1 MVTHPPLPPT
11 GVSPRPTDPPPVA
24 DDLTPGNSLTGGHSP
39 RAGATLDYTG
49 GTEPPKSAGPVADLA
64 TDLAAAF
71 GDRFTLERA
80 IGRGGFGAVY
90 EAFDRRLSRRVAI
103 KATRTRSANP
113 DQLLREAR
121 ALAQLRHAGIVAVY
135 DVAVAGAHC
144 LVVSELLP
152 GPSLSEWAKAA
163 PPSPAEAA
171 RVTAEV
177 ADALA
182 HAHARSIVH
191 RDLKPSNV
199 VFAEGR
205 RPVLVDF
212 GLALPDQDAAAERGI
227 VSGTPAY
234 MSPEQA
240 AGRAHRP
247 DGRTDVYGLAA
258 TLYCLLCGRAPF
270 RGANAGEVIR
280 QVREDDPTPPRQLRP
295 DVPAALEAACLKGLA
310 KLPADRFTT
319 AADFAEALR
328 RAVGLLPSLESPPLA
343 AMQPVA
349 AHTPAR
355 GPRTERRPVTL
366 VQFTCEPAAGEDDDP
381 TEQLAEFQAA
391 CAATVADHGG
401 VTLQA
406 GGTGLLAVF
415 GYPTAHE
422 DAPRQAVR
430 AALAACAKCPAAAAA
445 VGTGTAVVT
454 ETATAAPTVVG
465 DVTAA
470 VAAVTAAGG
479 AGVSITDGTHRLTA
493 NYFDAEPTGEV
504 KPRGAAAAVPVFRV
518 TAERDARS
526 RVDAADA
533 ARLTPLI
540 GHDREVALLRE
551 RWEQAIDGVRN
562 VLLLVADPGLGK
574 SRLVRTL
581 KDFALGRD
589 ESHSLGPTRTHPG
602 ALPRAMLSQAVGL
615 KTSLPLHPEGLG
627 QHSPGQRPGV
637 GTDQPDWVSPPGDSA
652 HAAGPAAA
660 VEWYCSPYH
669 AGSPFYPVIDYF
681 DRAYGLGREPDPA
694 RRLDRL
700 VTRLRADGVHD
711 PEELALFAAMLSVPA
726 GDRLPP
732 LALSPDRQRERTL
745 DALLGWL
752 AARAAAAPV
761 LFVVE
766 DLHWVDPSTEA
777 LLARFVEDGG
787 EARVLGVFTFRPE
800 YDPPWKGKAVQTQVA
815 LNRLTR
821 AQVGELIRAQAGADV
836 PADVVEKIAERTDG
850 VPLFVEEFTRLVAEG
865 GKDGLQAAIPASLQD
880 LLLARLDRMA
890 SDREVVQLG
899 ATIGRTFGYDLIRAA
914 TDRDE
919 AVLRAELRKLV
930 DAGLLFPKGTIPRAT
945 FTFKHALIQDA
956 AYQSLVKKTRQ
967 QLHRRVAGA
976 LEASFPDVVGTQPE
990 LLAHHLAEAGEVA
1003 RSVGY
1008 WRTAGE
1014 RARVRS
1020 AYPEAIRHLGRGLAL
1035 LATRPEGAERDGDE
1049 LQFRLPLAA
1058 SLIAVRGYA
1067 APEVEEHIA
1076 RARGRCERLG
1086 PASPLFHV
1094 LMLSWAVRFI
1104 RGQSDAAIEASQE
1117 ILALAA
1123 DRDDSFKAEGYWSRC
1138 SCEWWAGNFER
1149 SLELSTRGVAVYQV
1163 EPSRPHA
1170 AAFGQN
1176 CGPLMTGYVAWA
1188 HLVLG
1193 RPDEGR
1199 RWQQRALDLADEVN
1213 DKFTRVATRW
1223 HAAFFYALGGWTA
1236 ESRALS
1242 EEVIA
1247 VSTEE
1252 SYAFWLALG
1261 LGVRG
1266 TLLAQ
1271 EGKPAEAVPFL
1282 RDAVAGCDAI
1292 GSGILHTYFLGELAD
1307 ALWRAGDRG
1316 AARAAL
1322 ARGRDHNDRLGQR
1335 AFESELLRRE
1345 AMFLADEGDAAGAA
1359 ARLTAARAVAAA
1371 QGARLFE
1378 ERAARALAAVRATE

>member
-1 MVTHPPLPPT
+1 MVPPPPIHPPPA
-11 GVSPRPTDPPPVA
+11 A
-24 DDLTPGNSLTGGHSP
+24 DNQTPAHSLTGAPEGA
-39 RAGATLDYTG
+39 AGATLDYTG
-49 GTEPPKSAGPVADLA
+49 SEAAPQSPDLA
-64 TDLAAAF
+64 DDLDAAF
-71 GDRFTLERA
+71 GDRFSLEKA
-80 IGRGGFGAVY
+80 LGQGGFGTVY

-103 KATRTRSANP
+103 KATRTRSGNP

-121 ALAQLRHAGIVAVY
+121 ALAQLRHPGIVAVY
-135 DVAVAGAHC
+135 DVAVAGGHC
-144 LVVSELLP
+144 FVVSELLP
-152 GPSLSEWAKAA
+152 GPSLADWARAA
-163 PPSPAEAA
+163 PPAPAEAA

-199 VFAEGR
+199 VFGDGR

-212 GLALPDQDAAAERGI
+212 GLALSDQDAAAERGV

-258 TLYCLLCGRAPF
+258 TLYSLLCGRAPF
-270 RGANAGEVIR
+270 RGATTGEVIR
-280 QVREDDPTPPRQLRP
+280 QVREDDPAPPRQLRP

-328 RAVGLLPSLESPPLA
+328 RAVGLLPTLDAAPAASPVRPT
-343 AMQPVA
+343 
-349 AHTPAR
+349 TPSAPR

-366 VQFTCEPAAGEDDDP
+366 VQFTCEPATGEDDDP
-381 TEQLAEFQAA
+381 TEVLAAFQAA
-391 CAATVADHGG
+391 CAAATTDHGG
-401 VTLQA
+401 LTLQA
-406 GGTGLLAVF
+406 GGSGLLAVF
-415 GYPTAHE
+415 GYPVAHE
-422 DAPRQAVR
+422 DAPRQALR
-430 AALAACAKCPAAAAA
+430 AALAACAKAPGTTAA

-454 ETATAAPTVVG
+454 EAAGMPPTVVG

-470 VAAVTAAGG
+470 VAAVTAAGA
-479 AGVSITDGTHRLTA
+479 AGVTLTDGTHRLTA
-493 NYFDAEPTGEV
+493 NYFDTEPAGEV

-518 TAERDARS
+518 TAERDTRS
-526 RVDAADA
+526 RVDAADP
-533 ARLTPLI
+533 ARLTPLV
-540 GHDREVALLRE
+540 GRDREVELLRE
-551 RWEQAIDGVRN
+551 RWQQAADGVRN

-581 KDFALGRD
+581 KEFALGR
-589 ESHSLGPTRTHPG
+589 
-602 ALPRAMLSQAVGL
+602 
-615 KTSLPLHPEGLG
+615 
-627 QHSPGQRPGV
+627 
-637 GTDQPDWVSPPGDSA
+637 GDSHVA
-652 HAAGPAAA
+652 DSTQAGGPAAA

-669 AGSPFYPVIDYF
+669 AGSPFYPVTDYF

-694 RRLDRL
+694 RRLDLL
-700 VTRLRADGVHD
+700 VSRLRGDGVHD
-711 PEELALFAAMLSVPA
+711 AEEMALFAAMLSVPA
-726 GDRLPP
+726 DARLPA

-752 AARAAAAPV
+752 AARAEAAPV

-766 DLHWVDPSTEA
+766 DLHWIDPSTEA

-800 YDPPWKGKAVQTQVA
+800 YDPPWRGKAVQTQVA

-821 AQVGELIRAQAGADV
+821 VQVGELIRAQAGADV

-865 GKDGLQAAIPASLQD
+865 GKDGLHAAIPASLQD

-945 FTFKHALIQDA
+945 YTFKHALIQDA

-967 QLHRRVAGA
+967 QLHKRVAGA
-976 LEASFPDVVGTQPE
+976 LEASFPEVVGTQPE
-990 LLAHHLAEAGEVA
+990 LLAHHLAEAGETA

-1014 RARVRS
+1014 RARGRS
-1020 AYPEAIRHLGRGLAL
+1020 AYPEAIRHLSRGLAL

-1058 SLIAVRGYA
+1058 SYLAVRGYA
-1067 APEVEEHIA
+1067 APEVEEHIGRA
-1076 RARGRCERLG
+1076 RALCERLG

-1094 LMLSWAVRFI
+1094 LMISWAVHFI
-1104 RGQSDAAIEASQE
+1104 RGQSDAAVAASKE

-1123 DRDDSFKAEGYWSRC
+1123 DRDDSFKTEAHWARG
-1138 SCEWWAGNFER
+1138 SCEWWAGNFAL
-1149 SLELSTRGVAVYQV
+1149 SLELSTRGVGLYQI

-1170 AAFGQN
+1170 AAHGQN
-1176 CGPLMTGYVAWA
+1176 CGPLMTCYVAWG

-1199 RWQQRALDLADEVN
+1199 RWLRRALDLADELN
-1213 DKFTRVATRW
+1213 DKFLRTATRW
-1223 HAAFFYALGGWTA
+1223 HVAFFYALGGWTA
-1236 ESRALS
+1236 ESRALC
-1242 EEVIA
+1242 EEVVA
-1247 VSTEE
+1247 VSTQE
-1252 SYAFWLALG
+1252 SYAFWVALG

-1266 TLLAQ
+1266 MLLAQ
-1271 EGKPAEAVPFL
+1271 EGKPAEAVPYL

-1292 GSGILHTYFLGELAD
+1292 GSGILHTCYLGELAE
-1307 ALWRAGDRG
+1307 ALWRAGNRED
-1316 AARAAL
+1316 ARAAL

-1335 AFESELLRRE
+1335 AFESELLRR
-1345 AMFLADEGDAAGAA
+1345 AAGFLAEEGDTAGAA
-1359 ARLTAARAVAAA
+1359 AGLEAARAVAAA
-1371 QGARLFE
+1371 QGATLFE
-1378 ERAARALAAVRATE
+1378 RRAALALERLRSS

>member
-1 MVTHPPLPPT
+1 V
-11 GVSPRPTDPPPVA
+11 VSPRPPHPPPAA
-24 DDLTPGNSLTGGHSP
+24 DNATAANSLASGHG
-39 RAGATLDYTG
+39 AGATLDYTG
-49 GTEPPKSAGPVADLA
+49 GTPPSQAAESGPDLA
-64 TDLAAAF
+64 ADLAAAF

-80 IGRGGFGAVY
+80 IGQGGFGAVY

-121 ALAQLRHAGIVAVY
+121 ALAQLRHPGIVAVY
-135 DVAVAGAHC
+135 DVAVAGGHC

-152 GPSLSEWAKAA
+152 GPSLADWAKAA
-163 PPSPAEAA
+163 PPPPAEAA
-171 RVTAEV
+171 RVAAEV

-212 GLALPDQDAAAERGI
+212 GLALSDQDAAAERGI
-227 VSGTPAY
+227 VSGTPSY

-270 RGANAGEVIR
+270 RGANNGEVIR

-319 AADFAEALR
+319 AADFADALR
-328 RAVGLLPSLESPPLA
+328 RAVGVLPPHESPLA
-343 AMQPVA
+343 ALQARPSA
-349 AHTPAR
+349 STPIPSR

-401 VTLQA
+401 LTLQA

-415 GYPTAHE
+415 GYPTAH
-422 DAPRQAVR
+422 DDSPRQAVR
-430 AALAACAKCPAAAAA
+430 AALAACAKDAGVAAA

-454 ETATAAPTVVG
+454 DTNSGAPTVVG
-465 DVTAA
+465 EVTAA
-470 VAAVTAAGG
+470 VAAVTAAGA
-479 AGVSITDGTHRLTA
+479 AGVTVTKGTHRLTA
-493 NYFDAEPTGEV
+493 NYFDAAPAGEV
-504 KPRGAAAAVPVFRV
+504 KPRGGAAVAVFRV

-526 RVDAADA
+526 RVDAADP
-533 ARLTPLI
+533 ARLTPLV
-540 GHDREVALLRE
+540 GRDREVALLRE
-551 RWEQAIDGVRN
+551 RWEQAVEGVRN

-581 KDFALGRD
+581 KDFALDRSD
-589 ESHSLGPTRTHPG
+589 SH
-602 ALPRAMLSQAVGL
+602 LP
-615 KTSLPLHPEGLG
+615 
-627 QHSPGQRPGV
+627 
-637 GTDQPDWVSPPGDSA
+637 DSA
-652 HAAGPAAA
+652 SVTGPAAA

-694 RRLDRL
+694 RRLDLL
-700 VTRLRADGVHD
+700 VTRLRGDGVHD
-711 PEELALFAAMLSVPA
+711 AEELALFAAMLSVPA

-752 AARAAAAPV
+752 DARAAAAPV

-836 PADVVEKIAERTDG
+836 PADVVEKIAERTDV

-945 FTFKHALIQDA
+945 YTFKHALIQDA

-976 LEASFPDVVGTQPE
+976 LEAAFPEVVATQPE

-1014 RARVRS
+1014 RARGRS
-1020 AYPEAIRHLGRGLAL
+1020 AYPEAIRHLSRGLAL

-1058 SLIAVRGYA
+1058 SFIAVRGYA

-1076 RARGRCERLG
+1076 RARALCERLG
-1086 PASPLFHV
+1086 PAAPLFHV
-1094 LMLSWAVRFI
+1094 LMISWAVRFI
-1104 RGQSDAAIEASQE
+1104 RGQSDAAVAATKE

-1123 DRDDSFKAEGYWSRC
+1123 DRDDSYKAEGYWSRC
-1138 SCEWWAGNFER
+1138 ASEWWAGNFAE
-1149 SLELSTRGVAVYQV
+1149 SLEMSTRGVAAYRV
-1163 EPSRPHA
+1163 EPSRVHA

-1176 CGPLMTGYVAWA
+1176 GGPLMTCYVAWA

-1193 RPDEGR
+1193 RPDEARG
-1199 RWQQRALDLADEVN
+1199 WQRRALDLADEVN

-1223 HAAFFYALGGWTA
+1223 HAAFLYSLGGWTA
-1236 ESRALS
+1236 ESRALA
-1242 EEVIA
+1242 EEVVAISA
-1247 VSTEE
+1247 EE

-1261 LGVRG
+1261 LGLRG
-1266 TLLAQ
+1266 MLLAQ
-1271 EGKPAEAVPFL
+1271 DGKPAEAVPFL
-1282 RDAVAGCDAI
+1282 RDALAGCDAI
-1292 GSGILHTYFLGELAD
+1292 GSGILHTCFLGELAE
-1307 ALWRAGDRG
+1307 ALWRSGSRAE
-1316 AARAAL
+1316 ARAAL

-1345 AMFLADEGDAAGAA
+1345 AAFLADEGDAAGATVM
-1359 ARLTAARAVAAA
+1359 LEAARAVAAA

-1378 ERAARALAAVRATE
+1378 SRCTAASGGRH